1 VADTETE
8 PINVLQF
15 DTASEAA
22 DAVRAAGILD
32 LGVTLVN
39 QLVPDTED
47 EETFV
52 EQWIVAI
59 YSNTP
64 AATLTD

>member
-1 VADTETE
+1 MADTDSE

-15 DTASEAA
+15 DTAAEAA

-39 QLVPDTED
+39 QLIPDTDD
-47 EETFV
+47 EEAFV

-59 YSNTP
+59 YANTP
-64 AATLTD
+64 AVNPAD